1 MFWNTPV
8 SSLPL
13 QAQYIRRVASS
24 LMFMASENPVET
36 SNQNSLWRKRAAMG
50 VGLALVVGIVVFL
63 VLKPAPE
70 GPREAPQFSL
80 PLLVGD
86 GELASS
92 ELEGRPVVINFWGSW
107 CEPCKEELPAFQ
119 STYEDYQDQVEF
131 VGINMKDNL
140 DAARAMADD
149 FGLTYPLVI
158 GEIEL
163 EREFDLVGYPT
174 TVFITADYEL
184 MDGDVEPDGR
194 PTLLGGKQ
202 GGTSGLGAVTEEEL
216 RAEIERLIAASE
228 GG

>member
-1 MFWNTPV
+1 
-8 SSLPL
+8 
-13 QAQYIRRVASS
+13 
-24 LMFMASENPVET
+24 MFMAPENPLET
-36 SNQNSLWRKRAAMG
+36 GHQNSLWRKRAAIG
-50 VGLALVVGIVVFL
+50 VGLALVIGIIVFL
-63 VLKPAPE
+63 LLKPAPDE
-70 GPREAPQFSL
+70 PSEAPQFSL

-92 ELEGRPVVINFWGSW
+92 ELEGKPVVVNFWGSW

-119 STYEDYQDQVEF
+119 STYDDYQDRVEF

-140 DAARAMADD
+140 AAARNMADD

-158 GEIEL
+158 GDTEL

-174 TVFITADYEL
+174 TVFITSDYEL
-184 MDGDVEPDGR
+184 MDSDVEPDEG

-216 RAEIERLIAASE
+216 RAEIERLIAES
-228 GG
+228 GGE